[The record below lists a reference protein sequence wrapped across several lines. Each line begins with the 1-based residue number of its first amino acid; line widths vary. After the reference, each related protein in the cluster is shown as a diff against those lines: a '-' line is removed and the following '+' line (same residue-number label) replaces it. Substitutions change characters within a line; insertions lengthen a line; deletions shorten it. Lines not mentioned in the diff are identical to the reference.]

1 MSGRT
6 VICDIQGFRGF
17 RNEFIIKELAFLSA
31 SGGKAQTFIFKSP
44 YQLTVLPEI
53 QQKVA
58 SWVKR
63 FVHGID
69 WNDGYIPYQDLK
81 NVIDRVLRN
90 YNTVLVKGLEKK
102 MVIENIMSEKSINVL
117 DMESMRC
124 PKINDLKK
132 DIGSFRKCFYH
143 SKSTD
148 QCANENVRVLLTWYL
163 NVYLKNINVTE
174 VEKRTIKKVGEVI
187 DKFNKK
193 DEYGIASISNLKIS
207 DMTYLPKEYFLH
219 HVSPTDI
226 QYVWDLLP
234 VHMKNN
240 LKDIIYC
247 YEHYNQPGGD
257 HIDGPPP
264 RKENCG
270 KCLQLK

>member
-17 RNEFIIKELAFLSA
+17 RNEFIIKELAFLST
-31 SGGKAQTFIFKSP
+31 SGGKAQTYIFKSP
-44 YQLTVLPEI
+44 YQLAVLPEI

-69 WNDGYIPYQDLK
+69 WNEGYIPYQELK

-90 YNTVLVKGLEKK
+90 YKTVLVKGLEKK
-102 MVIENIMSEKSINVL
+102 MVIENIMSDKSINVI
-117 DMESMRC
+117 DMESMCC

-132 DIGSFRKCFYH
+132 SIGSFRMCFYH

-148 QCANENVRVLLTWYL
+148 QCANENVRVLLTWYS

-193 DEYGIASISNLKIS
+193 DEYGIVSMSNLKIS
-207 DMTYLPKEYFLH
+207 DITYLPKEYFLH
-219 HVSPTDI
+219 HVSPADI

-234 VHMKNN
+234 DHMKNN

-270 KCLQLK
+270 KCMQLK